1 MKKFDYWWARAFPYI
16 MGTIFGLSIALL
28 VISIVMFQKVNRNK
42 PFLPAPSEEFDT
54 RNIGYGNQSV
64 MVSARKSVSPAV
76 VTITAYKTK
85 IVYDRPRS
93 SYEWFMQFSGR
104 MPRRRKEK
112 YPSFGSGIIVNP
124 EGYILTNEHVIRN
137 AEEIYITLPDSAEV
151 QATVAGKAVSFD
163 IALLKIKGKG
173 YSYAILGDSD
183 KLEIG
188 EPVIAIGSPFTYL
201 FNDNQPTVTAGVVSA
216 LRRDVRQGENAAQV
230 FNNMIQTDAAINPG
244 NSGGP
249 LVSASG
255 RVIGINT
262 FILSDKN
269 QTNNNVGMGFAIPI
283 NTARMVMEEIIT
295 YGRFRQVWTGLGVV
309 ELDEEMETKLS
320 LPFKNG
326 LFVQQIEKGGPA
338 DTADLKVGDVIIE
351 IDGKRVNSFTQA
363 NRLIFGKRVGD
374 VLRVT
379 VWRDGKRLKVELKLA
394 ESLDR
399 A

>member
-1 MKKFDYWWARAFPYI
+1 MKKFDSWWSRAFPYV

-28 VISIVMFQKVNRNK
+28 VISIVMFQKVSRSR
-42 PFLPAPSEEFDT
+42 PFLPAPSEEFDP
-54 RNIGYGNQSV
+54 RNIADVNQSA
-64 MVSARKSVSPAV
+64 MVSARKRVSPAV

-85 IVYDRPRS
+85 MVYDRPRS

-104 MPRRRKEK
+104 VPQRRKEK

-124 EGYILTNEHVIRN
+124 DGYILTNEHVIRN
-137 AEEIYITLPDSAEV
+137 AEEIYITLPDSTEM
-151 QATVAGKAVSFD
+151 QASVAGKTVGFD
-163 IALLKIKGKG
+163 IALLKIQGSG
-173 YSYAILGDSD
+173 YSYAPLGDSD
-183 KLEIG
+183 MLEIG
-188 EPVIAIGSPFTYL
+188 EDVIAIGSPFTYL
-201 FNDNQPTVTAGVVSA
+201 FNDTQPTVTAGVVSA
-216 LRRDVRQGENAAQV
+216 LRRDVRQGVDAAQV

-249 LVSASG
+249 LVSSNG

-262 FILSDKN
+262 FILSGETKAN
-269 QTNNNVGMGFAIPI
+269 TIGMGFAIPI
-283 NTARMVMEEIIT
+283 NTAKTVMEEIIT

-309 ELDEEMETKLS
+309 ELDEEMVEKLS
-320 LPFKNG
+320 LPFSNG

-338 DTADLKVGDVIIE
+338 DTADLRLGDVIIE
-351 IDGKRVNSFTQA
+351 IDGKRVSSFTQA

-374 VLRVT
+374 IMAVSI
-379 VWRDGKRLKVELKLA
+379 WRDGEHIKVELKLA